1 MLTVTI
7 YYLYIIKKHV
17 NYLTTLASQIGAW
30 FLTSQ
35 QYPLAE
41 LSGKYDSEMS
51 GFFFFLAVRIFW
63 IFIRFLQLL
72 HLSNFLISH

>member
-17 NYLTTLASQIGAW
+17 NYLTTLASQIDAW
-30 FLTSQ
+30 FLISQ

-41 LSGKYDSEMS
+41 LSGKYDLEMS
-51 GFFFFLAVRIFW
+51 GFFF
-63 IFIRFLQLL
+63 
-72 HLSNFLISH
+72 S